1 MSNKPVGVSLFDC
14 WKIIFHKWFESPMK
28 NHLWQDGIY
37 SLLQSLDKMPSVKQ
51 VSSQPA
57 DPNAAARSKD
67 QFMGKASDVRSQ
79 VK

>member
-1 MSNKPVGVSLFDC
+1 MEKKFGGVTPKLDQ
-14 WKIIFHKWFESPMK
+14 
-28 NHLWQDGIY
+28 NADV
-37 SLLQSLDKMPSVKQ
+37 QSLDKMASVKQ